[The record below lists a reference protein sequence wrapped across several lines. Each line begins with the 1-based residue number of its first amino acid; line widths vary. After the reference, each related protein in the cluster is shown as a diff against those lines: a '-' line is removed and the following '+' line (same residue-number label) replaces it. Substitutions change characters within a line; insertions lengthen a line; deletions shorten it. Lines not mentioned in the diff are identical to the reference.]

1 MLTCGAPLAPQ
12 KPGISVLFLLPS
24 RQGAGVP
31 VLDRVPYKEL
41 PGINQAG
48 MQLAYRF
55 EVYYRE

>member
-1 MLTCGAPLAPQ
+1 M
-12 KPGISVLFLLPS
+12 LFLLPS

-48 MQLAYRF
+48 MQLAYLF